1 MQANMLLCNTL
12 ILADIIFYE
21 QVTPRLEYTPG
32 VFCFMKKRERGKDM
46 AVSAEEIKK
55 RAYAIKDQITAD
67 RRNLHR
73 MPEIGTDL
81 PETSAYIKKR
91 LDEMGIP
98 WKDCGG
104 PLPAK
109 MTDDFVEAGF
119 PRMEKETGVTAVIG
133 QGSPCI
139 LLRADM
145 DALPVREENDL
156 EYRSRNGAGHM
167 CGHDS
172 HAAMLLGAAQI
183 LKDMEGELNG
193 SVKFM
198 FQPGEETGAGAR
210 VMVENGVLQ
219 DPRVDAAFGL
229 HVQPTDETGK
239 VGYAVGV
246 NSASLDSFIL
256 KIHGRGGH
264 SSQPHLCT
272 DPLMI
277 MNQIYQAVNLLATRE
292 ADPAAMVALT
302 CGVAGGGTAVN
313 IIPDEAELHI
323 GLRTL
328 DVEAAEHLKKR
339 IPEVIDHY
347 VKAWNGEYDLTTFHT
362 PCTLSDE
369 YLCRAVVPHIGEIVG
384 EEKVHQIPAMTGTE
398 DFGYVTTEVPGM
410 FVFIG
415 AGKPGNAPLHSP
427 KMILDEDVLPLG
439 AAVHANVAVTWLE
452 EHRKETH

>member
-1 MQANMLLCNTL
+1 MWRRREGAENME
-12 ILADIIFYE
+12 I
-21 QVTPRLEYTPG
+21 
-32 VFCFMKKRERGKDM
+32 
-46 AVSAEEIKK
+46 SAEEIKK
-55 RAYAIKDQITAD
+55 RAYALKDQITRD
-67 RRNLHR
+67 RRHLHQI
-73 MPEIGTDL
+73 PEIGTDL

-133 QGSPCI
+133 HGSPCI

-145 DALPVREENDL
+145 DALPVREDNDL
-156 EYRSRNGAGHM
+156 EYKSCNGAGHM

-183 LKDMEGELNG
+183 LKDMEDELKG
-193 SVKFM
+193 SVKLM

-210 VMVENGVLQ
+210 IMVENGALTHPQ
-219 DPRVDAAFGL
+219 VDAAFGL
-229 HVQPTDETGK
+229 HVQSTDETGK

-246 NSASLDSFIL
+246 NSASLDTFIL

-264 SSQPHLCT
+264 SSQPQLCT

-277 MNQIYQAVNLLATRE
+277 MNQVYQAVNLLVTRE
-292 ADPAAMVALT
+292 ADPAAMAALT
-302 CGVAGGGTAVN
+302 CGVAKGGTAVN

-347 VKAWNGEYDLTTFHT
+347 VKAWNGEYDLTIFHT
-362 PCTLSDE
+362 PCTFSNE
-369 YLCRAVVPHIGEIVG
+369 ELCREAVPHIGEIVG
-384 EEKVHQIPAMTGTE
+384 EENVHQIPPMTGTE

-410 FVFIG
+410 FAFIG

-427 KMILDEDVLPLG
+427 KMILDEEVLPLG
-439 AAVHANVAVTWLE
+439 AAIHANVAVTWLE
-452 EHRKETH
+452 EHGKEKQ

>member
-1 MQANMLLCNTL
+1 MEP
-12 ILADIIFYE
+12 LAE
-21 QVTPRLEYTPG
+21 Q
-32 VFCFMKKRERGKDM
+32 
-46 AVSAEEIKK
+46 IKK
-55 RAYAIKDQITAD
+55 KAYTLKDQITKD
-67 RRNLHR
+67 RRCLHQ

-91 LDEMGIP
+91 LDEMEIP

-109 MTDDFVEAGF
+109 MTDDYLEAGF

-133 QGSPCI
+133 HGSPCI

-145 DALPVREENDL
+145 DALPVREETDL
-156 EYRSRNGAGHM
+156 EFKANCGSGHM

-183 LKDMEGELNG
+183 LKDMEDELNG
-193 SVKFM
+193 SVKLM

-210 VMVENGVLQ
+210 IMVESGALCG
-219 DPRVDAAFGL
+219 PRVDAAFGL
-229 HVQPTDETGK
+229 HVQPGEETGK

-246 NSASLDSFIL
+246 NSASLDTFIL
-256 KIHGRGGH
+256 KIHGKGGH
-264 SSQPHLCT
+264 SSQPQFCT

-277 MNQIYQAVNLLATRE
+277 MNQVYQALNLLATRE

-302 CGVAGGGTAVN
+302 CGVAKGGTAVN

-328 DVEAAEHLKKR
+328 DVAAGEHLKQR

-347 VKAWNGEYDLTTFHT
+347 VKAWNGEYDLTIFHT
-362 PCTLSDE
+362 PCTFSDE
-369 YLCRAVVPHIGEIVG
+369 DLCRSLVPHIAEIAG
-384 EEKVHQIPAMTGTE
+384 DEKVCRIPPMTGTE
-398 DFGYVTTEVPGM
+398 DFGYVTSEVPGM
-410 FVFIG
+410 FAFIG
-415 AGKPGNAPLHSP
+415 AGRPGNAPLHSP
-427 KMILDEDVLPLG
+427 KMVLDEEVLPLG
-439 AAVHANVAVTWLE
+439 AAIHANVAVSWLE
-452 EHRKETH
+452 KYGKENH